1 MSFTNK
7 RMGRK
12 FNPVPMPIKER
23 RQLIL
28 SLNHITKYIKTIV
41 HRDLDTRI
49 FIGLSEL
56 FTKKKNPITR
66 KIAEDVK
73 HLADSRIYLYLR

>member
-1 MSFTNK
+1 MLFYQIEKFRPIFSFVNK

-23 RQLIL
+23 RQLVL
-28 SLNHITKYIKTIV
+28 SLNYITKYIKTIV
-41 HRDLDTRI
+41 HRDLDQRI

-56 FTKKKNPITR
+56 FTTKKKCYNA
-66 KIAEDVK
+66 KS
-73 HLADSRIYLYLR
+73 L